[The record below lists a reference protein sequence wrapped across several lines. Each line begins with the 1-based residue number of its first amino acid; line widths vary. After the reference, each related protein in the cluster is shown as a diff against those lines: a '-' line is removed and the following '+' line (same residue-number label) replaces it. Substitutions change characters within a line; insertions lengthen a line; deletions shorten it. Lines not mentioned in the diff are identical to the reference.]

1 MEKYII
7 VKREKYNEYL
17 IDEAIPEYD
26 IICRKHS
33 EYKFGKQVIITSEPD
48 SVYVAV
54 ECKYNEDFDLF
65 VLYIMSLDVF
75 IREYIH
81 ISLDEYS
88 ELVLKK
94 EELDAIMNEFRILR
108 NHHKNCEDFSSTRCY
123 RYVLEL
129 SGEASTIIS
138 VMEKYFSRSDRFL
151 ITYSEGKDLPDIT
164 KIK

>member
-7 VKREKYNEYL
+7 VKREECNEYL

-26 IICRKHS
+26 IIYRKHN
-33 EYKFGKQVIITSEPD
+33 EYKFGKQVIIPSEPD
-48 SVYVAV
+48 SVYVSV

-81 ISLDEYS
+81 IPSDEYS
-88 ELVLKK
+88 ELALKK

-108 NHHKNCEDFSSTRCY
+108 NYHKNCEDFLSRRCF
-123 RYVLEL
+123 RYNLEL

-138 VMEKYFSRSDRFL
+138 VMEKYF
-151 ITYSEGKDLPDIT
+151 DIRN
-164 KIK
+164 KISTLVK